1 MARRASSKSSSGTTI
16 GIIAIVALLLAGGY
30 FLLNRKPSGFSEP
43 ALPVG
48 AFLDNA
54 NSLRGNVYSIEGRVH
69 AIRTQDSGKFIH
81 LRVDERGAEEHVFV
95 VVPNTLNSVNIERE
109 QAYAFR
115 VEIKKSGIPEALELV
130 RL

>member
-1 MARRASSKSSSGTTI
+1 MYKRQ
-16 GIIAIVALLLAGGY
+16 
-30 FLLNRKPSGFSEP
+30 EP